1 MGKRTYVFSAVWV
14 MVLLIIA
21 ACGGGTSASQDDSGE
36 TEKETAQPIEL
47 KLGTKM
53 PESTPEGEAFQYFAD
68 LVKEKSG
75 GELLVQVYPAEQ
87 LGKGTTQI
95 DNMILGTQDM
105 YAEGITYFQDYD
117 SRTELSSV
125 PFLFRDF
132 EHYQKFNTGEIG
144 LDIQETLIENGMR
157 ILNTERNF
165 VRGPYRVLLST
176 RPVKSV
182 DDLQG
187 LKVRAPESAIY
198 VDAYKH
204 LGANPTVVAWTETY
218 LALKQKVVEAV
229 TSPISLVWGM
239 KFSEVAPHVTIIDEH
254 PQDVVIVM
262 SEKSFQNLSEE
273 HQQILIDAAN
283 EAGEKATELVEEA
296 AERDLERMKEE
307 HGIQV
312 YDINREEWE
321 KKMEPFFEELDESG
335 QFPEG
340 TIEQVRNIR

>member
-1 MGKRTYVFSAVWV
+1 
-14 MVLLIIA
+14 
-21 ACGGGTSASQDDSGE
+21 
-36 TEKETAQPIEL
+36 
-47 KLGTKM
+47 
-53 PESTPEGEAFQYFAD
+53 
-68 LVKEKSG
+68 
-75 GELLVQVYPAEQ
+75 

-187 LKVRAPESAIY
+187 LKVRAP
-198 VDAYKH
+198 
-204 LGANPTVVAWTETY
+204 
-218 LALKQKVVEAV
+218 
-229 TSPISLVWGM
+229 
-239 KFSEVAPHVTIIDEH
+239 
-254 PQDVVIVM
+254 
-262 SEKSFQNLSEE
+262 
-273 HQQILIDAAN
+273 
-283 EAGEKATELVEEA
+283 
-296 AERDLERMKEE
+296 
-307 HGIQV
+307 
-312 YDINREEWE
+312 
-321 KKMEPFFEELDESG
+321 
-335 QFPEG
+335 
-340 TIEQVRNIR
+340 